1 MSRPKHNSR
10 SMVDPTTRPLL
21 AENSDV
27 PHYDGN
33 SGRVSF
39 SDVEEADIN
48 TDIVKMRS
56 SKIDDEEDG
65 ATAFAAAKRARKQS
79 ETSSGSYSAP
89 TSGDIYSGRV
99 KAYRS
104 AMVAATFLMDYENA
118 RSPSLSSNI
127 ESITSSQLHLCQLR
141 HSNVWQATIMLAA
154 AALFYASCIEG
165 DDFKHSGALLAGLTA
180 FSVIVFVCDML
191 IRYHYKKKTTGSDN
205 NVQVSGDDAT
215 DDLVKLR
222 KTRAGMWMVPLSVL
236 LSALSLNTVFII
248 LRREDTV
255 FRRAIWL
262 SVLKPIALFYISSKG
277 RDALEAVYRVVR
289 IVIGVLCVELFLI
302 LSFAAV
308 ACQIYSDF
316 PGFEDLSSAFLS
328 LFKLSTTVVNPSIWM
343 PVYESTTSSAFFFIL
358 FVVTSVFYIHSLV
371 LSVVFQTYMQA
382 MSEIRDRTRSDRE
395 DALRLAFLT
404 MQKYG
409 DWESQSLKLVHVRVL
424 GQALALLR
432 PHYGPMKIN
441 ALLQIVEPDSDG
453 YIDYK
458 TFRMKVPKALRTSL
472 MSTRPTTIF
481 SLALELLAFAVAVS
495 NLVYVIM
502 VSSSFKAH
510 WWNSVMMPVGS
521 LIALL
526 GIIELILRCDF
537 LKIFGV
543 ASPTRLD
550 GTFDG
555 LAAFAGALS
564 LYGILR
570 YVLHL
575 ESGIEFFLIG
585 RSIDMVRFMRF
596 FGLCRDIVKRTG
608 QVLPAVIGPLVLV
621 VTAMHIFTYIG
632 MAIWGGAVHVGMY
645 GEAITPLYDL
655 NNFNTYSAGLVTMFQ
670 VLVVN
675 DWHAIA
681 EVYTLA
687 DRFSSDII
695 VYTFFIGANLFGVS
709 ILLNVLTAFFVGAFV
724 TKVSGSGNADVS
736 NTTTNRQS
744 DIVVESI
751 RTVQSFSSMDMY
763 RSLTDDSVS
772 ETKTNSGLE
781 FTVSE
786 RQCFD
791 KIMNTVAGGGDEN
804 DSGAAQKACEYL
816 EVFESLTPGRD
827 KVGYMVCCHKT
838 SDRIGNRRF
847 EVITKNYLNE
857 DIMHVIV
864 SDMHRELIDLAFN
877 ALDNEGNNDFTVER
891 TFQSKNP
898 AGERLILSAALLEE
912 EPPVSLI
919 TARVAYF
926 QD

>member
-1 MSRPKHNSR
+1 
-10 SMVDPTTRPLL
+10 
-21 AENSDV
+21 
-27 PHYDGN
+27 
-33 SGRVSF
+33 
-39 SDVEEADIN
+39 
-48 TDIVKMRS
+48 
-56 SKIDDEEDG
+56 
-65 ATAFAAAKRARKQS
+65 
-79 ETSSGSYSAP
+79 
-89 TSGDIYSGRV
+89 
-99 KAYRS
+99 
-104 AMVAATFLMDYENA
+104 
-118 RSPSLSSNI
+118 
-127 ESITSSQLHLCQLR
+127 
-141 HSNVWQATIMLAA
+141 
-154 AALFYASCIEG
+154 
-165 DDFKHSGALLAGLTA
+165 
-180 FSVIVFVCDML
+180 
-191 IRYHYKKKTTGSDN
+191 
-205 NVQVSGDDAT
+205 
-215 DDLVKLR
+215 
-222 KTRAGMWMVPLSVL
+222 
-236 LSALSLNTVFII
+236 
-248 LRREDTV
+248 
-255 FRRAIWL
+255 
-262 SVLKPIALFYISSKG
+262 
-277 RDALEAVYRVVR
+277 
-289 IVIGVLCVELFLI
+289 
-302 LSFAAV
+302 
-308 ACQIYSDF
+308 
-316 PGFEDLSSAFLS
+316 
-328 LFKLSTTVVNPSIWM
+328 
-343 PVYESTTSSAFFFIL
+343 
-358 FVVTSVFYIHSLV
+358 
-371 LSVVFQTYMQA
+371 
-382 MSEIRDRTRSDRE
+382 
-395 DALRLAFLT
+395 
-404 MQKYG
+404 
-409 DWESQSLKLVHVRVL
+409 
-424 GQALALLR
+424 
-432 PHYGPMKIN
+432 
-441 ALLQIVEPDSDG
+441 
-453 YIDYK
+453 
-458 TFRMKVPKALRTSL
+458 
-472 MSTRPTTIF
+472 
-481 SLALELLAFAVAVS
+481 
-495 NLVYVIM
+495 
-502 VSSSFKAH
+502 
-510 WWNSVMMPVGS
+510 
-521 LIALL
+521 
-526 GIIELILRCDF
+526 
-537 LKIFGV
+537 
-543 ASPTRLD
+543 
-550 GTFDG
+550 
-555 LAAFAGALS
+555 
-564 LYGILR
+564 
-570 YVLHL
+570 
-575 ESGIEFFLIG
+575 
-585 RSIDMVRFMRF
+585 MVRFMRF

-857 DIMHVIV
+857 DIMHIIV